1 MELSL
6 RARVRAGDP
15 DAFGALYDE
24 CARAVYNHA
33 FRLTGSWSAAEEVVS
48 LTFLEAWRLRGK
60 VEPDGG
66 PLRPW
71 LLGIAGNVAALIPGV
86 TVVSDAVNAVGRHGV
101 AVAIMAEGAHGV
113 RDVREEWI
121 FDRTTLQMIGVRT
134 VAHGSVTDV
143 TAIVDRAFVD
153 RAGEISPRAAES
165 ASLRGQ
171 IQMWSASKRVLSLST

>member
-15 DAFGALYDE
+15 DAFGTLYDE
-24 CARAVYNHA
+24 CVRAVYNHA
-33 FRLTGSWSAAEEVVS
+33 FRLTGRWSAAEEVVS

-71 LLGIAGNVAALIPGV
+71 LLGIAGNVARNVAR
-86 TVVSDAVNAVGRHGV
+86 AVGRHGV
-101 AVAIMAEGAHGV
+101 AVAIMAEGAGGV

-121 FDRTTLQMIGVRT
+121 FDKTTLQMIGLRT
-134 VAHGSVTDV
+134 VARGSVTDV

-153 RAGEISPRAAES
+153 RAGQTPPAGS
-165 ASLRGQ
+165 
-171 IQMWSASKRVLSLST
+171 